1 MTIRA
6 ERPSPATARDEVKP
20 GPVRDVEAVVIGSGF
35 AGLGMAVRL
44 LRDGIDDFVVLE
56 RGNEVGGTWRDN
68 TYPGAACDVPSQLYS
83 FSFDL
88 NPRWSRSFS
97 GQPEIFA
104 YLRDVADRY
113 GVRPHL
119 RLGHTVTGAHWDDDI
134 GRWIVVT
141 EHGTWRTRFL
151 ITGVGALS
159 DPQIPDLPG
168 LADFQGPVFHSAQW
182 DHDVDLTGKRVA
194 VVGTGASAIQ
204 FVPQIQPQVAKL
216 VLYQRTPPWIM
227 PRPDRAL
234 RPLEQLVYRHVPPV
248 QRLVRS
254 AIYWGRETFAIGF
267 TRSTRLLKAAER
279 IARKHLAAQVP
290 DPELRAKLTP
300 SYVIGCKR
308 ILISNDYYPSLSQ
321 PNVEVVPAGLARVGD
336 RTVIGSDGSEHEVDA
351 VIFGTGF
358 HVTDMPMASWLHGR
372 DGRSLAEAWQHSGM
386 RAHRGTTV
394 SGFPNLFVL
403 VGPNTGLG
411 HTSQVFMI
419 EQQIGYVARA
429 LAETRRRG
437 ALTVEVRESVVA
449 DEDAQIQQRMAR
461 TVWMTGGCASWYL
474 DAHGRNS
481 TLWPDFTFRFRQL
494 LRRFDPTAYVF
505 TERPEASSPLVST
518 PSQQE
523 VPA

>member
-1 MTIRA
+1 
-6 ERPSPATARDEVKP
+6 
-20 GPVRDVEAVVIGSGF
+20 
-35 AGLGMAVRL
+35 
-44 LRDGIDDFVVLE
+44 VVLE
-56 RGNEVGGTWRDN
+56 RGDEVGGTWRDN

-119 RLGHTVTGAHWDDDI
+119 RLRHAVTGAHWDDGS

-141 EHGTWRTRFL
+141 DHGTWRARFL

-159 DPQIPDLPG
+159 DPSIPDVPG
-168 LADFQGPVFHSAQW
+168 LEKFSGRVFHSAQW
-182 DHDVDLTGKRVA
+182 DHDYDLTGKRVA

-204 FVPQIQPQVAKL
+204 FVPQIQPQVKQL
-216 VLYQRTPPWIM
+216 VLFQRTPPWVM
-227 PRPDRAL
+227 PRRDRAL
-234 RPLEQLVYRHVPPV
+234 KSVEHVTYRFLPPV

-267 TRSTRLLKAAER
+267 TRSTRLLKAAEK
-279 IARKHLAAQVP
+279 IARKHIADQVP

-308 ILISNDYYPSLSQ
+308 ILIANDYYPALTK
-321 PNVEVVPAGLARVGD
+321 PNVEVVAAGLASAGE
-336 RTVIGSDGSEHEVDA
+336 RTVVGSDGSEHEVDA
-351 VIFGTGF
+351 IIFGTGF
-358 HVTDMPMASWLHGR
+358 HVTDMPMASWLRGR
-372 DGRSLAEAWQHSGM
+372 DGRSLAEVWHATGM

-394 SGFPNLFVL
+394 PGFPNLFVL

-429 LAETRRRG
+429 LAETRQRG
-437 ALTVEVRESVVA
+437 ARTIEVRETVVA
-449 DEDAQIQQRMAR
+449 AEDAEIQRQMAR

-474 DAHGRNS
+474 DEHGRNS
-481 TLWPDFTFRFRQL
+481 TLWPDFTFRFRRL
-494 LRRFDPTAYVF
+494 LRRFDPAAYVF
-505 TERPEASSPLVST
+505 TERPETASPPISK
-518 PSQQE
+518 PSKQE